1 MSSADKELLQRLQA
15 AIQAAGLTCWEY
27 SPVAQRV
34 TWFDG
39 SSADPADQGI
49 AESLLREDRAQLRE
63 LIAQATAAGKDRVAT
78 VIRRHDE
85 QGNVRHLRM
94 GLQILRDAAGK
105 PQRYV
110 GTTRNVTDEVVAAE
124 KLRQQ
129 AEVLQE
135 SQQRL
140 ERASLSIQQGH
151 WEVDQRTGV
160 HWSSKSYLSL
170 LGLPEDSE
178 ACNTMEKATGLIHPD
193 DRETAVLAAQRHF
206 AGAPPF
212 DIELRMQLADRSYR
226 WFRVRG
232 SAKFDSD
239 GHPLTVSGSITDI
252 HKQRLAEEALREVQ
266 ARLSRAIQG
275 TQDGLWEIDPINQK
289 LWLSPRTCEL
299 LGFVDGELGD
309 RMGGLR
315 ARAHPDDY
323 IAMES
328 SVSVAVEFGAP
339 VDLEVRMQTK
349 LGNYRWYRLRGTPV
363 TCASGEV
370 TRISG
375 SMQDVTEAR
384 DARDEL
390 VRATAAAQAANRAK
404 SEFLANVSHEIRTP
418 MNGIIGMTRL
428 LLDTGLDTTQ
438 RDFADTIRASAD
450 SLMSIINDILDFSK
464 IEAGKLEIE
473 SLEMDVPANVEEVG
487 SVMAFQAAA
496 KNLELIVNVNPD
508 VPRHVRGDP
517 QRIRQCLINLI
528 GNAIKFTRAGEIACE
543 VSVRRRDATTAWLR
557 FSVRDTGIGIA
568 PATLKSLFE
577 PFVQADS
584 STTRHFGGTGLG
596 LSIVRR
602 LVQMMGGTTDVESQ
616 LGEGSVFWFE
626 LPLTEVD
633 SPAVEERPPLTS
645 SGRRILVVDDN
656 ETNRR
661 VLLTQL
667 SHAGYEVT
675 LASSGK
681 EALAT
686 MRSAIGAARPFDAVL
701 TDFQM
706 PDMDGAM
713 LGEQINSDPHF
724 SRARVV
730 LLTSMDR
737 HGEHR
742 RFAAM
747 GFAGYLSKPVK
758 PRELLATLEKVLSR
772 DAEEWHSQTHPLI
785 TLNVAQQAIRNNSLS
800 GLVLLVEDN
809 LVNQKVARR
818 FLERMG
824 CQVEVAENGLEA
836 VRAFER
842 GTYRLILM
850 DVQMPQ
856 MDGYEATERIR
867 SLESVAARERRT
879 PIVALT
885 ANAMS
890 DQLNKCLQVGMDAL
904 LTKPINVEQLDELL
918 RRFGLDRPDETLVP
932 GRPPVD
938 LQALNEMT
946 GGDAGFAA
954 DLARSY
960 LDNSRELF
968 GQIRACLADA
978 DRRQV
983 ARLTHQLAGASANIH
998 AVGLRE
1004 LCLEL
1009 ENSAPSAA
1017 ATELESLVTRIGTEL
1032 QRVNAVLQ
1040 QDPVRVMGAAS

>member
-27 SPVAQRV
+27 STAAQRI
-34 TWFDG
+34 TWLDG
-39 SSADPADQGI
+39 SPAEHSEQD
-49 AESLLREDRAQLRE
+49 AAARE
-63 LIAQATAAGKDRVAT
+63 LIAQAAAAGTDRLAT
-78 VIRRHDE
+78 VICHQDD

-94 GLQILRDAAGK
+94 GLQILRDSEGNA
-105 PQRYV
+105 QRYV
-110 GTTRNVTDEVVAAE
+110 GTTRDVTDEVLE
-124 KLRQQ
+124 
-129 AEVLQE
+129 
-135 SQQRL
+135 QQRL
-140 ERASLSIQQGH
+140 
-151 WEVDQRTGV
+151 T
-160 HWSSKSYLSL
+160 
-170 LGLPEDSE
+170 
-178 ACNTMEKATGLIHPD
+178 
-193 DRETAVLAAQRHF
+193 
-206 AGAPPF
+206 
-212 DIELRMQLADRSYR
+212 
-226 WFRVRG
+226 
-232 SAKFDSD
+232 
-239 GHPLTVSGSITDI
+239 
-252 HKQRLAEEALREVQ
+252 
-266 ARLSRAIQG
+266 RAIQG
-275 TQDGLWEIDPINQK
+275 TQDGLWEIDPVNQK
-289 LWLSPRTCEL
+289 LWLSPQSCGL
-299 LGFVDGELGD
+299 LGFADGELGD
-309 RMGGLR
+309 RTGALR

-339 VDLEVRMQTK
+339 IDLEVRMQTK
-349 LGNYRWYRLRGTPV
+349 TGTYRWYRLRGTAV
-363 TCASGEV
+363 AGVCGEV
-370 TRISG
+370 KRISG
-375 SMQDVTEAR
+375 SMQDVTEAH

-390 VRATAAAQAANRAK
+390 VRATAAAQSANRAK

-418 MNGIIGMTRL
+418 MNGVIGMTRL
-428 LLDTGLDTTQ
+428 LLDTSLDTTQ

-528 GNAIKFTRAGEIACE
+528 GNAIKFTRSGEIVCE

-568 PATLKSLFE
+568 PATLHTLFE

-602 LVQMMGGTTDVESQ
+602 LVEMMGGTTDVESQ

-633 SPAVEERPPLTS
+633 SPAVDERLALAS
-645 SGRRILVVDDN
+645 SGQRILVVDDN

-675 LASSGK
+675 LASGGR

-686 MRSAIGAARPFDAVL
+686 MRSALGAARPFDAVL

-713 LGEQINSDPHF
+713 LGERINSDPHL

-747 GFAGYLSKPVK
+747 GFAGCLSKPVK
-758 PRELLATLEKVLSR
+758 PRELLATLEQVLSR
-772 DAEEWHSQTHPLI
+772 DAQEWHSQTHPLI
-785 TLNVAQQAIRNNSLS
+785 TLNVAQQAVRGAVLS

-836 VRAFER
+836 VRAYER

-867 SLESVAARERRT
+867 SLESVSGRDRRT

-890 DQLNKCLQVGMDAL
+890 GQLDKCLQVGMDAL
-904 LTKPINVEQLDELL
+904 LTKPINVEQLEEML
-918 RRFGLDRPDETLVP
+918 RRFGLDRPDATAGP
-932 GRPPVD
+932 MRPPVD
-938 LQALNEMT
+938 TAALHAMAC
-946 GGDAGFAA
+946 GDAEFAA
-954 DLARSY
+954 DLARTY
-960 LDNSRELF
+960 VANSQELF
-968 GQIRACLADA
+968 AQIRAGLADA

-998 AVGLRE
+998 AAPLRE

-1009 ENSAPSAA
+1009 EDCTPSG
-1017 ATELESLVTRIGTEL
+1017 ATAELESLVTRIGTEL
-1032 QRVNAVLQ
+1032 QRVNAVLA
-1040 QDPVRVMGAAS
+1040 QDPVQVMGAAS